1 MEFGEFEKAVEKSG
15 KMEETGYAI
24 ICGVPTTLVAKEQ
37 IMINEEASETL
48 CRHVNGHT
56 CT

>member
-37 IMINEEASETL
+37 IMINDEASETL